1 MKTIIF
7 RLRPG
12 QDLKKSIEDI
22 VKKHDIKAGFIIS
35 CVGGIDQAVVRMA
48 GAQPNKQD
56 VRTFTDNYEIVSLVG
71 TVSVN
76 GVHLHTSF
84 SAKDGTV
91 LGGHLKEGTV
101 INPTAKIV
109 LGVEENLEFSR
120 EMDDKTGFKELV
132 VR

>member
-7 RLRPG
+7 RLKPG

-22 VKKHDIKAGFIIS
+22 VKKHDVKAGFIIS

-48 GAQPNKQD
+48 GAKPDKQD

-76 GVHLHTSF
+76 GVHLHMSF
-84 SAKDGTV
+84 SAEDGTV
-91 LGGHLKEGTV
+91 LGGHLKEGTI
-101 INPTAKIV
+101 INPTAEIV
-109 LGVEENLEFSR
+109 LGFEENIEFSR
-120 EMDDKTGFKELV
+120 EMDAETGFKELV